1 MVTNDTKMCLKCK
14 SDREKGKYISKMKG
28 FEIQAREIRPPP
40 PPPTKKAS
48 KMTVLSDCENIF
60 QKINIRPIL
69 NKLKLDC

>member
-1 MVTNDTKMCLKCK
+1 
-14 SDREKGKYISKMKG
+14 MKG
-28 FEIQAREIRPPP
+28 FEIQARDIRNPPP
-40 PPPTKKAS
+40 PLPLTKKAT